1 MNKKTSLIAGS
12 TGFLGSKILNYLHK
26 EDQKIYCLSRREN
39 EINSVNIED
48 IIIDFDTISDL
59 SLPKIDHVYL
69 CLGYELRAWE
79 LISMPERKKGPFY
92 KVDYEYTLNI
102 AKKAEEAG
110 ATSVSLVSAVGAN
123 KNSESFYL
131 KTKGDLE
138 EEIKKLHFETINI
151 FQPGHLAGRINWQR
165 QKNDPRIDVF
175 AFEFGSLFFDPLM
188 ISGLKR
194 FRSINAEK
202 LAKFIVY
209 QSKDADGG
217 INRFHFKDFENF
229 YKKKII

>member
-39 EINSVNIED
+39 EINSVSIED
-48 IIIDFDTISDL
+48 IIIDFDTINDL

-138 EEIKKLHFETINI
+138 EEIKKLNFETINI

-175 AFEFGSLFFDPLM
+175 AFEFGSLFLDPFLV
-188 ISGLKR
+188 SRLKK
-194 FRSINAEK
+194 FRSINANK
-202 LAKFIVY
+202 LANFIVK
-209 QSKDADGG
+209 STINENLG
-217 INRFHFKDFENF
+217 INQYQYSDF
-229 YKKKII
+229 

>member
-39 EINSVNIED
+39 EINSVSIED
-48 IIIDFDTISDL
+48 IIIDFDTINDL

-138 EEIKKLHFETINI
+138 EEIKKLKFETINI
-151 FQPGHLAGRINWQR
+151 FQPGHLAGRINWQKK
-165 QKNDPRIDVF
+165 KNDPRLDVF
-175 AFEFGSLFFDPLM
+175 AFEIGSLFLDPFLV
-188 ISGLKR
+188 SRLKK
-194 FRSINAEK
+194 FRSINANK
-202 LAKFIVY
+202 LANFIVK
-209 QSKDADGG
+209 STINENLG
-217 INRFHFKDFENF
+217 INQYQYSDF
-229 YKKKII
+229 

>member
-26 EDQKIYCLSRREN
+26 EDQKIYCLSRRKS
-39 EINSVNIED
+39 EINSINIED
-48 IIIDFDTISDL
+48 IIIDFDAINNL

-79 LISMPERKKGPFY
+79 LISMPERKKDPFY

-102 AKKAEEAG
+102 AKKAEEVG

-151 FQPGHLAGRINWQR
+151 FQPGHLAGRINWQ
-165 QKNDPRIDVF
+165 KKKSDPRLDVF
-175 AFEFGSLFFDPLM
+175 AFEIGSLFLDPFL
-188 ISGLKR
+188 ISGLKKY
-194 FRSINAEK
+194 RSVDADK
-202 LAKFIVY
+202 LANFIV
-209 QSKDADGG
+209 SSTIKESLG
-217 INRFHFKDFENF
+217 INHYNYSNFKEFS
-229 YKKKII
+229 

>member
-1 MNKKTSLIAGS
+1 MNKKTSLVAGS

-26 EDQKIYCLSRREN
+26 EDQKVYCLSRREN

-48 IIIDFDTISDL
+48 IIIDFDAINDL
-59 SLPKIDHVYL
+59 SLPEIDHFYL

-79 LISMPERKKGPFY
+79 LISMPEHKKGPFY

-151 FQPGHLAGRINWQR
+151 FQPGHLAGRINWQ
-165 QKNDPRIDVF
+165 KKKSDPRLDVF
-175 AFEFGSLFFDPLM
+175 AFEIGSLFLDPFLV
-188 ISGLKR
+188 SRLKK
-194 FRSINAEK
+194 FRSINANK
-202 LAKFIVY
+202 LANFIVK
-209 QSKDADGG
+209 STINENLG
-217 INRFHFKDFENF
+217 INQYQYSDF
-229 YKKKII
+229 

>member
-79 LISMPERKKGPFY
+79 LISMPEHKKGPFY

-175 AFEFGSLFFDPLM
+175 AFEFGSLFLDPFLV
-188 ISGLKR
+188 SRLKK
-194 FRSINAEK
+194 FRSINANK
-202 LAKFIVY
+202 LANFIVK
-209 QSKDADGG
+209 STINENLG
-217 INRFHFKDFENF
+217 INQYQYSDF
-229 YKKKII
+229 

>member
-138 EEIKKLHFETINI
+138 EEIKKLNFETINI
-151 FQPGHLAGRINWQR
+151 FQPGHLAGRINWQ
-165 QKNDPRIDVF
+165 KKKSDPRLDVF
-175 AFEFGSLFFDPLM
+175 AFEIGSLFLDPFLV
-188 ISGLKR
+188 SRLKK
-194 FRSINAEK
+194 FRSINVNK
-202 LAKFIVY
+202 LANFIVK
-209 QSKDADGG
+209 STINENLG
-217 INRFHFKDFENF
+217 INQYQYSDF
-229 YKKKII
+229 

>member
-1 MNKKTSLIAGS
+1 MNKKTSLIVGS

-48 IIIDFDTISDL
+48 IIIDFDTINDL

-79 LISMPERKKGPFY
+79 LISMPEAKKDPFY

-102 AKKAEEAG
+102 AKKAEEVG
-110 ATSVSLVSAVGAN
+110 ATSISLVSAIGAS

-138 EEIKKLHFETINI
+138 EEIKKLKFETINI
-151 FQPGHLAGRINWQR
+151 FQPGHLAGRINWQ
-165 QKNDPRIDVF
+165 KKKSEPRIDVF
-175 AFEFGSLFFDPLM
+175 AFEIGSLFLDPFLV
-188 ISGLKR
+188 SRLKK
-194 FRSINAEK
+194 FRSINANK
-202 LAKFIVY
+202 LANFIVK
-209 QSKDADGG
+209 STINENLG
-217 INRFHFKDFENF
+217 INQYQYSDF
-229 YKKKII
+229 

>member
-48 IIIDFDTISDL
+48 IIIDFDTINDL

-138 EEIKKLHFETINI
+138 EEIKKLNFETINI

-175 AFEFGSLFFDPLM
+175 AFEFGSLFLDPFLV
-188 ISGLKR
+188 SRLKK
-194 FRSINAEK
+194 FRSINANK
-202 LAKFIVY
+202 LANFIVK
-209 QSKDADGG
+209 STINENLG
-217 INRFHFKDFENF
+217 INQYQYSDF
-229 YKKKII
+229 

>member
-39 EINSVNIED
+39 EINSVSIED
-48 IIIDFDTISDL
+48 IIIDFDTINDL

-79 LISMPERKKGPFY
+79 LISMPEHKKGPFY

-138 EEIKKLHFETINI
+138 EEIKKLKFETINI
-151 FQPGHLAGRINWQR
+151 FQPGHLAGRINWQKK
-165 QKNDPRIDVF
+165 KNDPRLDVF
-175 AFEFGSLFFDPLM
+175 AFEIGSLFLDPFLV
-188 ISGLKR
+188 SRLKK
-194 FRSINAEK
+194 FRSINANK
-202 LAKFIVY
+202 LANFIVK
-209 QSKDADGG
+209 STINENLG
-217 INRFHFKDFENF
+217 INQYQYSDF
-229 YKKKII
+229 

>member
-48 IIIDFDTISDL
+48 IIIDFDTINDL

-79 LISMPERKKGPFY
+79 LISMPESKKGPFY

-138 EEIKKLHFETINI
+138 EEIKKLKFETINI
-151 FQPGHLAGRINWQR
+151 FQPGHLAGRINWQ
-165 QKNDPRIDVF
+165 KKKSDPRLDVF
-175 AFEFGSLFFDPLM
+175 AFEIGSLFLDPFLV
-188 ISGLKR
+188 SRLKK
-194 FRSINAEK
+194 FRSINANK
-202 LAKFIVY
+202 LANFIVK
-209 QSKDADGG
+209 STINENLG
-217 INRFHFKDFENF
+217 INQYQYSDF
-229 YKKKII
+229 

>member
-26 EDQKIYCLSRREN
+26 EDQKVYCLSRREN

-48 IIIDFDTISDL
+48 IIIDFDTINDL

-79 LISMPERKKGPFY
+79 LISMPERKKDPFY

-102 AKKAEEAG
+102 AKKAEEVG
-110 ATSVSLVSAVGAN
+110 ATSISLVSAVGAN

-138 EEIKKLHFETINI
+138 EEIKKLKFETINI
-151 FQPGHLAGRINWQR
+151 FQPGHLAGRINWQ
-165 QKNDPRIDVF
+165 KKKSDPRLDVF
-175 AFEFGSLFFDPLM
+175 AFEIGSLFLDPFLV
-188 ISGLKR
+188 SRLKK
-194 FRSINAEK
+194 FRSINANK
-202 LAKFIVY
+202 LANFIVK
-209 QSKDADGG
+209 STINENLG
-217 INRFHFKDFENF
+217 INQYQYSDF
-229 YKKKII
+229 

>member
-48 IIIDFDTISDL
+48 IIIDFDTINDL

-79 LISMPERKKGPFY
+79 LISMPERKKDPFY

-102 AKKAEEAG
+102 AKKAEEVG
-110 ATSVSLVSAVGAN
+110 ATSISLVSAVGAN

-138 EEIKKLHFETINI
+138 EEIKKLKFETINI
-151 FQPGHLAGRINWQR
+151 FQPGHLAGRINWQ
-165 QKNDPRIDVF
+165 KKKSDPRLDVF
-175 AFEFGSLFFDPLM
+175 AFEIGSLFLDPFLV
-188 ISGLKR
+188 SRLKK
-194 FRSINAEK
+194 FRSINANK
-202 LAKFIVY
+202 LANFIVK
-209 QSKDADGG
+209 STINENLG
-217 INRFHFKDFENF
+217 INQYQYSDF
-229 YKKKII
+229 

>member
-1 MNKKTSLIAGS
+1 MNNRVSLIAGS
-12 TGFLGSKILNYLHK
+12 TGFLGSKVLNYLDK
-26 EDQKIYCLSRREN
+26 ENQKIYCLSRRKN
-39 EINSVNIED
+39 EINTVNAEE
-48 IIIDFDTISDL
+48 IIIDFDNIENL
-59 SLPKIDHVYL
+59 NLPKIDHVYL

-79 LISMPERKKGPFY
+79 LISMPKRKKGPFY

-102 AKKAEEAG
+102 AKKAEEVG
-110 ATSVSLVSAVGAN
+110 ATSISLVSAVGAN

-188 ISGLKR
+188 ISSLKK
-194 FRSINAEK
+194 FRSIEAKK
-202 LAKFIVY
+202 LAKFIVH
-209 QSKDADGG
+209 QNKNSSIG
-217 INRFHFKDFENF
+217 INKFDFRDFENF
-229 YKKKII
+229 FKN

>member
-26 EDQKIYCLSRREN
+26 EDQKVYCLSRREN

-48 IIIDFDTISDL
+48 IIIDFDAINDL
-59 SLPKIDHVYL
+59 SLPEIDHFYL

-79 LISMPERKKGPFY
+79 LISMPEHKKGPFY

-151 FQPGHLAGRINWQR
+151 FQPGHLAGRINWQ
-165 QKNDPRIDVF
+165 KKKSDPRLDVF
-175 AFEFGSLFFDPLM
+175 AFEIGSLFFDPFLV
-188 ISGLKR
+188 SRLKK
-194 FRSINAEK
+194 FRSINANK
-202 LAKFIVY
+202 LANFIVK
-209 QSKDADGG
+209 STINENLG
-217 INRFHFKDFENF
+217 INQYQYSDF
-229 YKKKII
+229 

>member
-1 MNKKTSLIAGS
+1 MNKKTSLIVGS

-48 IIIDFDTISDL
+48 IIIDFDTINDL

-79 LISMPERKKGPFY
+79 LISMPEAKKDPFY

-102 AKKAEEAG
+102 AKKAEEVG
-110 ATSVSLVSAVGAN
+110 ATSISLVSAIGAS

-138 EEIKKLHFETINI
+138 EEIKKLKFETINI
-151 FQPGHLAGRINWQR
+151 FQPGHLAGRINWQ
-165 QKNDPRIDVF
+165 KKKSDPRLDVF
-175 AFEFGSLFFDPLM
+175 AFEIGSLFLDPFLV
-188 ISGLKR
+188 SRLKK
-194 FRSINAEK
+194 FRSINANK
-202 LAKFIVY
+202 LANFIVK
-209 QSKDADGG
+209 STINENLG
-217 INRFHFKDFENF
+217 INQYQYSDF
-229 YKKKII
+229 

>member
-12 TGFLGSKILNYLHK
+12 TGFLGSKILNFLYK
-26 EDQKIYCLSRREN
+26 EDQKIYCLSRSKS
-39 EINSVNIED
+39 EINSINIED
-48 IIIDFDTISDL
+48 IIIDFDTINNL

-79 LISMPERKKGPFY
+79 LISMPERKKDPFY

-102 AKKAEEAG
+102 AKKAEEVG
-110 ATSVSLVSAVGAN
+110 ATSISLVSAVGAN

-138 EEIKKLHFETINI
+138 EEIKKLNFETINI

-175 AFEFGSLFFDPLM
+175 AFEFGSLFLDPFLV
-188 ISGLKR
+188 SRLKK
-194 FRSINAEK
+194 FRSINANK
-202 LAKFIVY
+202 LANFIVK
-209 QSKDADGG
+209 STINENLG
-217 INRFHFKDFENF
+217 INQYQYSDF
-229 YKKKII
+229 

>member
-26 EDQKIYCLSRREN
+26 EDQKIYCLSRKEN
-39 EINSVNIED
+39 EINSVSIED
-48 IIIDFDTISDL
+48 IIIDFDTINDL

-138 EEIKKLHFETINI
+138 E
-151 FQPGHLAGRINWQR
+151 
-165 QKNDPRIDVF
+165 
-175 AFEFGSLFFDPLM
+175 
-188 ISGLKR
+188 
-194 FRSINAEK
+194 
-202 LAKFIVY
+202 
-209 QSKDADGG
+209 
-217 INRFHFKDFENF
+217 
-229 YKKKII
+229 

>member
-48 IIIDFDTISDL
+48 IIIDFDAINDL
-59 SLPKIDHVYL
+59 SLPEIDHVYL

-151 FQPGHLAGRINWQR
+151 FQPGHLAARINWQR

-175 AFEFGSLFFDPLM
+175 AFEFGSLFLDPFLV
-188 ISGLKR
+188 SRLKK
-194 FRSINAEK
+194 FRSINANK
-202 LAKFIVY
+202 LANFIVK
-209 QSKDADGG
+209 STINENLG
-217 INRFHFKDFENF
+217 INQYQYSDF
-229 YKKKII
+229 

>member
-12 TGFLGSKILNYLHK
+12 TGFLGSKILNFLYK
-26 EDQKIYCLSRREN
+26 EDQKIYCLSRRKS
-39 EINSVNIED
+39 EINSINIED
-48 IIIDFDTISDL
+48 IIIDFDTINNL

-79 LISMPERKKGPFY
+79 LISMPERKKDPFY

-102 AKKAEEAG
+102 AKKAEEVG
-110 ATSVSLVSAVGAN
+110 ATSISLVSAVGAN

-151 FQPGHLAGRINWQR
+151 FQPGHLAGRINWQKK
-165 QKNDPRIDVF
+165 KNDPRLDVF
-175 AFEFGSLFFDPLM
+175 AFEIGSLFLDPFLV
-188 ISGLKR
+188 SRLKK
-194 FRSINAEK
+194 FRSINANK
-202 LAKFIVY
+202 LANFIVK
-209 QSKDADGG
+209 STINENLG
-217 INRFHFKDFENF
+217 INQYQYSDF
-229 YKKKII
+229 